1 MKTVT
6 NKIIQSFKYEKINR
20 SFQLLWWGRLV
31 SQLGDKLYLL
41 ALPWLVLD
49 ITHSALYSSIT
60 LALEVVPQII
70 FSPFIGVLVD
80 QYPRKRLMVI
90 SDWIRGI
97 AVGGITVL
105 AFIDH
110 LAISFIYFAAIIL
123 SIFTLIFDSASQGFL
138 SMVVKKEELVSA
150 NASLTFVNTVMR
162 LIGPVISG
170 IAIGVFGAAGTIGVN
185 AISFFLSA
193 IILSFLSENQ
203 NTNSKLAMN
212 QIYANIKEG
221 FQYLISHSV
230 LFPIAVFSTFMN
242 IGITLVS
249 TLLIFES
256 KESLG
261 YSSEQTAIIFWSSG
275 ITTVIA
281 TLMIKHF
288 SILKNKRK
296 MVQYGSLGVFL
307 STIILLVDQN
317 LITFTISYS
326 LILAVGVVVNV
337 NMMAYRQEVIPNHLF
352 GRVMTSNRVLVSAFT
367 PIAMIL
373 SGWLATEYSSLFVFQ
388 LAAGIIFINVLYA
401 WFGKLNKL

>member
-6 NKIIQSFKYEKINR
+6 NKLKQAFKYEKINR
-20 SFQLLWWGRLV
+20 SYQLLWWGRLV

-41 ALPWLVLD
+41 ALPWLVLE

-60 LALEVVPQII
+60 LALEVIPQII

-80 QYPRKRLMVI
+80 HYSRKRLMVI
-90 SDWIRGI
+90 SDWIRGF

-105 AFIDH
+105 ALIDQVEM
-110 LAISFIYFAAIIL
+110 SYIYIAAIIL

-138 SMVVKKEELVSA
+138 STVVKKEELVSA

-170 IAIGVFGAAGTIGVN
+170 IAIGIFGAAGTIGIN
-185 AISFFLSA
+185 AISFFLSG
-193 IILSFLSENQ
+193 IILAFLANDQKS
-203 NTNSKLAMN
+203 NTKLEIN
-212 QIYANIKEG
+212 HIFANIREG
-221 FQYLISHSV
+221 FQYLISHSI

-249 TLLIFES
+249 TLFIFES

-261 YSSEQTAIIFWSSG
+261 YSSEQTAIIFWVSG
-275 ITTVIA
+275 ISSVLT
-281 TLMIKHF
+281 TLMIKHLNIF
-288 SILKNKRK
+288 KNKRK

-307 STIILLVDQN
+307 STLILLIDQN

-326 LILAVGVVVNV
+326 LILAVGIIVNV
-337 NMMAYRQEVIPNHLF
+337 NMMAYRQEIVPNHLF
-352 GRVMTSNRVLVSAFT
+352 GRVMTSNKVLVSSFT

-373 SGWLATEYSSLFVFQ
+373 SGWLATRYGTLVVFQ
-388 LAAGIIFINVLYA
+388 LAAIIIFLNVLYA
-401 WFGKLNKL
+401 WFGKLKRL